1 MSAEDQEMSGA
12 EAKVAVV
19 DLLSAE
25 DEVAQAQQR
34 LAEQDK
40 ADAKLREQEEIEEK
54 KEFEIEEAKMRS
66 DHAEVVNRAQ
76 EAFVAEHGEALAVS
90 RNESDARRDQAI
102 QFIAEKEREW
112 QLVQAQANLT
122 FEQRL
127 KLRQQA
133 FAERLATKKNAREEE
148 ARKDAQRRQVLQME
162 WDKAKAEWEKNNR
175 DVLSQRQTEETEIKR
190 KKAEFER
197 QAAEYKLREDTEFKQ
212 YERASREQQQII
224 NNQWAIERARR
235 QAEMNAIKEAL
246 AEKESAFRMAL
257 AQRKIEADTAY
268 RLTAYADEREDRLF
282 KRQEAALALRSKI
295 ELAQQQL
302 EFDQQMRR
310 ANQAQAQASAQQKQQ
325 IQMELARAKQVF
337 EERFKVS
344 KLEHEQSLQTL
355 REEETRRRN
364 RAIEEQK
371 IRVLDMAQ
379 VDQRFKQQL
388 AQQMQQLKAEAEKD
402 KQRIAQARFDVE
414 LELKREKIRLE
425 QKRIDMEQVTQQREL
440 EYKKTM
446 TEKKLELDEQYR
458 RELAE
463 LQRERDQR
471 KLELDRLNKEKDRE
485 AKRITDEL
493 ALLAKRE
500 ESQNKLGLAE
510 RKLAEETEF
519 KKTVEDRK
527 RQLEEIKL
535 EMKRQQMAMDQ
546 LNAEKDRE
554 AKKLAQDLAL
564 RLKQEETLVKL
575 ELARFK
581 VEQDIELKK
590 AQLESKKTERRKK
603 KGRLELKR
611 SSSDGSDVDHVM
623 GDGETLLDPNR
634 DETESLIGS
643 DALTD
648 KTSVDTKEF
657 KALEDFYSSL
667 NKHLYSNRKEL
678 LDARGNSFVR
688 LTLGESVLNGTVK
701 KTALQAI
708 DTLTDYSRLI
718 KYLGFAKMVYDL
730 DISVDKEEFVK
741 TLVQLARTG
750 LAPDLIRR
758 VGLLVDQVGDNSVV
772 PLLADIAR
780 SLSVARVAPDVV
792 AGVAKLLAD
801 GQLSPENLLESKTIL
816 DLRVR
821 QERQIKDLEGQLEA
835 EKKHSLM
842 MNEYQQALDRLSDT
856 DKKEAEAAILV
867 LRDANF
873 LSRISLFRDMAIWMS
888 QQTAPIK
895 SPDELWAYIKRF
907 SDVQSELAL
916 LKKQGDVD
924 KTLRDLL
931 RLLDD
936 NLLQPKQT
944 LQLLR
949 SLLSDPDTANL
960 GDVANT
966 IQRLKQRNSE
976 LSLSFRQTLAAMG
989 SLLQIFQSVSKQYA
1003 FRVLE
1008 FVRGLSSKVVD
1019 TTRAWGLPAD
1029 NSVAQLANKLTDTFA
1044 GNYYVVEVKA
1054 DQKNDFKTLELA
1066 FSGQNLTNDAA
1077 FLHSASLFRWLD
1089 RFVVDPK
1096 RPADNDMAKLWDQ
1109 AAELLFDWQETV
1121 IKTFSNTDVAGQG
1134 QAVSAAIVKGLLD
1147 AGNQFSL
1154 RVNDA
1159 LGQTTRIAQ
1168 SALDRFGKD
1177 LAKQEERLNRRVQ
1190 SLLVTPALGQYVLTI
1205 NGQDTQTEEA
1215 ARALF
1220 KSFIDAT
1227 RTQLLDGNND
1237 EVKSTEWVAKIDTLA
1252 LDMSRLKFEANVKD
1266 SEYKKLQSEHK
1277 ALETKYDALEKA
1289 SDASTKKIRDAES
1302 SLITYATKT
1311 GVTLKPGLDE
1321 DIKRLLDF
1329 YEDTRQEFIKTRGL
1343 VSVLANKYQVSVPG
1357 GIVLLSAEMKA
1368 VLDIFAAKYDN
1379 WTAASQKLRALSAGK
1394 LFPGGHQ
1401 PTADLEKDAE
1411 VVLNAFRQTLS
1422 DWEKVQKLVSNYSL
1436 LVFESNVN
1444 ATGVLE
1450 VDTKAALDAYER
1462 YRQDFIALRDEEN
1475 KWWTRVQDARFPV
1488 TRSLT
1493 DDERVEQKGANT
1505 LLSGTTGVLSL
1516 LAQRR
1521 DIVAN
1526 WIGTLA
1532 KLIEENDHWNVK
1544 DLIAKAQG
1552 KPGSSSSASKPAAA
1566 SASANPYYRVQF
1578 NGEVDTLTKDHIFPV
1593 FLRQT
1598 PFMRLWM
1605 FAREF
1610 AGAASNQLGNIL
1622 EPLAPGL
1629 EIDDERTLFILRQYQ
1644 TDLKGKETANPPLPT
1659 GANKAEIAR
1668 QELASEDKKD
1678 LKETAEARLKVQKDT
1693 AFDYIRQLDEYK
1705 NLSEYEIKVR
1715 QYFKNIALN
1724 ALVHCQ
1730 EMLQRTDLPE
1740 FRRITLAELINSPNL
1755 SSGFA
1760 RMCGLYTLIK
1770 QGTVPG
1776 MIR

>member
-1 MSAEDQEMSGA
+1 MKGGAPNMRSALDHAPFHPLISDIAWLLTGKISQINREIAGDLNLLTTYKPLTFREALFFLLTADRIPGYTAPVEPSNERKINGAYIENPPRIQADGEAPEEMADILHYLADVHRFGQSTKEGTTKHAKETIRQLTAAIDVNEDWMLKKQEFTSLTVHDTLSEVGYRRDKGSA
-12 EAKVAVV
+12 ASQAGENDEFFDAVKRELLNSRQDLSYV
-19 DLLSAE
+19 DEKGNEVKLLEFRLVSEQSHTTVLKSIVNLVDFAVRQGPLVPYE
-25 DEVAQAQQR
+25 SIAQQLRIRTPGISRPQVQSFLEVALKWSRSSLDPVSVAAV
-34 LAEQDK
+34 AEQLVAAGAKID
-40 ADAKLREQEEIEEK
+40 ADLKQLIEILTSLVK
-54 KEFEIEEAKMRS
+54 
-66 DHAEVVNRAQ
+66 NN
-76 EAFVAEHGEALAVS
+76 VS
-90 RNESDARRDQAI
+90 REVMVQLSLLLDQGQLTPQQIPVLVETMRDVV
-102 QFIAEKEREW
+102 KS
-112 QLVQAQANLT
+112 QANLAVLANLARMAT
-122 FEQRL
+122 TANLTPADLFDAQSRVDAR
-127 KLRQQA
+127 LRQ
-133 FAERLATKKNAREEE
+133 
-148 ARKDAQRRQVLQME
+148 D
-162 WDKAKAEWEKNNR
+162 
-175 DVLSQRQTEETEIKR
+175 
-190 KKAEFER
+190 
-197 QAAEYKLREDTEFKQ
+197 
-212 YERASREQQQII
+212 
-224 NNQWAIERARR
+224 
-235 QAEMNAIKEAL
+235 
-246 AEKESAFRMAL
+246 
-257 AQRKIEADTAY
+257 
-268 RLTAYADEREDRLF
+268 
-282 KRQEAALALRSKI
+282 
-295 ELAQQQL
+295 
-302 EFDQQMRR
+302 
-310 ANQAQAQASAQQKQQ
+310 
-325 IQMELARAKQVF
+325 
-337 EERFKVS
+337 
-344 KLEHEQSLQTL
+344 
-355 REEETRRRN
+355 
-364 RAIEEQK
+364 
-371 IRVLDMAQ
+371 
-379 VDQRFKQQL
+379 
-388 AQQMQQLKAEAEKD
+388 
-402 KQRIAQARFDVE
+402 
-414 LELKREKIRLE
+414 
-425 QKRIDMEQVTQQREL
+425 
-440 EYKKTM
+440 
-446 TEKKLELDEQYR
+446 
-458 RELAE
+458 
-463 LQRERDQR
+463 
-471 KLELDRLNKEKDRE
+471 
-485 AKRITDEL
+485 
-493 ALLAKRE
+493 
-500 ESQNKLGLAE
+500 
-510 RKLAEETEF
+510 
-519 KKTVEDRK
+519 
-527 RQLEEIKL
+527 
-535 EMKRQQMAMDQ
+535 
-546 LNAEKDRE
+546 
-554 AKKLAQDLAL
+554 
-564 RLKQEETLVKL
+564 
-575 ELARFK
+575 
-581 VEQDIELKK
+581 
-590 AQLESKKTERRKK
+590 
-603 KGRLELKR
+603 
-611 SSSDGSDVDHVM
+611 
-623 GDGETLLDPNR
+623 
-634 DETESLIGS
+634 
-643 DALTD
+643 
-648 KTSVDTKEF
+648 
-657 KALEDFYSSL
+657 
-667 NKHLYSNRKEL
+667 
-678 LDARGNSFVR
+678 
-688 LTLGESVLNGTVK
+688 
-701 KTALQAI
+701 
-708 DTLTDYSRLI
+708 
-718 KYLGFAKMVYDL
+718 
-730 DISVDKEEFVK
+730 
-741 TLVQLARTG
+741 
-750 LAPDLIRR
+750 
-758 VGLLVDQVGDNSVV
+758 
-772 PLLADIAR
+772 
-780 SLSVARVAPDVV
+780 
-792 AGVAKLLAD
+792 
-801 GQLSPENLLESKTIL
+801 
-816 DLRVR
+816 
-821 QERQIKDLEGQLEA
+821 RQIKDLEAQLEQERA
-835 EKKHSLM
+835 HTEMKDALQRALAALPDQDKATA
-842 MNEYQQALDRLSDT
+842 QAAL
-856 DKKEAEAAILV
+856 EV
-867 LRDANF
+867 LRSTDF

-1044 GNYYVVEVKA
+1044 SNYYVVEVKA
-1054 DQKNDFKTLELA
+1054 DQKNDFKTLELTFA
-1066 FSGQNLTNDAA
+1066 GQDLTNDAV

-1089 RFVVDPK
+1089 RFAVDPK

-1159 LGQTTRIAQ
+1159 LGQTTKIAQ

-1177 LAKQEERLNRRVQ
+1177 LVKQEERLNRRVQ
-1190 SLLVTPALGQYVLTI
+1190 SLLVTPALGQYVLTV
-1205 NGQDTQTEEA
+1205 NGQNQEA